1 MSKRIPRL
9 EMNELAPN
17 VQETLAA
24 RVKRLGY
31 LGEFFKCSGHNP
43 DVLVSFMEMTEALK
57 EALPDRLTEVGAL
70 TVAGAMG
77 NAYERHQHER
87 LSEKLGFGRDWVAAV
102 NRLEPDAA
110 GPMSEDERAV
120 QRLALA
126 VVERNGHDVEAELE
140 AVIDSHR
147 PPASDGGDVPDRPL
161 RHARLCRERARS
173 RSRRCLRSSPEPPNE
188 RAALDHR
195 AGRRRRPLAA
205 RSDRGAGE
213 GSGAR
218 SRGLGAQHGQDA
230 SDLGRP
236 SHAARHRRR
245 GRRRAYRRHQDLGA
259 YRGRRDA
266 AGHAVEQRHRQ
277 ARSDH
282 RSLRARPDAHRRHLR
297 RRHRAHGGGE
307 RRRARHHR
315 HRQAGA

>member
-43 DVLVSFMEMTEALK
+43 DVLVPFMEMTEALK

-77 NAYERHQHER
+77 NAYERNQHER

-120 QRLALA
+120 QRLAIA
-126 VVERNGHDVEAELE
+126 VVNGRGHGVEKELE
-140 AVIDSHR
+140 AAIDR
-147 PPASDGGDVPDRPL
+147 IG
-161 RHARLCRERARS
+161 HAQAM
-173 RSRRCLRSSPEPPNE
+173 
-188 RAALDHR
+188 AALFLT
-195 AGRRRRPLAA
+195 G
-205 RSDRGAGE
+205 
-213 GSGAR
+213 
-218 SRGLGAQHGQDA
+218 
-230 SDLGRP
+230 
-236 SHAARHRRR
+236 
-245 GRRRAYRRHQDLGA
+245 
-259 YRGRRDA
+259 
-266 AGHAVEQRHRQ
+266 
-277 ARSDH
+277 
-282 RSLRARPDAHRRHLR
+282 
-297 RRHRAHGGGE
+297 
-307 RRRARHHR
+307 
-315 HRQAGA
+315 